1 MGKRSIIFIVVLLV
15 FSGVVWSS
23 QGDQENS
30 RPRRATAPGP
40 RLTMAEIK
48 SYEQS
53 LERTKK
59 LVMSVP
65 YYFDGYYNVARIYAL
80 LGQKKDALDYLERA
94 VDKGLIDTELIEADD
109 SLQLLHDE
117 P

>member
-1 MGKRSIIFIVVLLV
+1 MGKRSIIFIVVLLVV

-23 QGDQENS
+23 QGDQENA

-59 LVMSVP
+59 LVMTVP
-65 YYFDGYYNVARIYAL
+65 YYFDGYYNIARMYAL
-80 LGQKKDALDYLERA
+80 LGQKRDALDFLGRA
-94 VDKGLIDTELIEADD
+94 VDKG
-109 SLQLLHDE
+109 
-117 P
+117 